1 METSESAVELGEIE
15 EKGNAMG
22 NLYVMFQIREAVSRL
37 QIFVKKDLLKNFA
50 NFTRQILRESLFN
63 KAAGLKRSA
72 ILLKRDSSVGVF
84 L

>member
-50 NFTRQILRESLFN
+50 NFTRKILHESP
-63 KAAGLKRSA
+63 
-72 ILLKRDSSVGVF
+72 F
-84 L
+84 LIKLQG

>member
-1 METSESAVELGEIE
+1 METSESGLELGEIE

-50 NFTRQILRESLFN
+50 NFTRKILHESP
-63 KAAGLKRSA
+63 
-72 ILLKRDSSVGVF
+72 F
-84 L
+84 LIKLQG

>member
-50 NFTRQILRESLFN
+50 NFTRKILRESPFLI
-63 KAAGLKRSA
+63 KLQGWKGLQ
-72 ILLKRDSSVGVF
+72 F
-84 L
+84 C